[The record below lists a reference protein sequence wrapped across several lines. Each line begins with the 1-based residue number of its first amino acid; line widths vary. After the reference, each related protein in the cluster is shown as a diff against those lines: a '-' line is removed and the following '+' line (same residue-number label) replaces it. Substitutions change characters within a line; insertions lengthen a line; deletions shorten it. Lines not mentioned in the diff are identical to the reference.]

1 MLSGLTTAG
10 ACAVFLKSI
19 PPFLAI
25 PIIILIFATCLKIL
39 NCKTDSSKGE
49 RVGAFVALSLFT
61 LVHICGNSIYHT
73 HHLCPANR
81 MLMWGVFALAF
92 SYVGAIPISLGI
104 HILWRRKRK
113 TQWHHKGQI
122 QWGCAI
128 LFFCSYLI
136 CLWAYSPGICA
147 YDISTQTEQA
157 LGLQPVSRFHPP
169 LHTFLWWGC
178 LKIQEI
184 TGISSLF
191 LYGLFQILI
200 TALIF
205 SRFQRLLM
213 DHQASKSTFI
223 LSFLFFAVNPVIC
236 IFAGIMTKDVL
247 FGLFVLNFSM
257 DLLEWRQQ
265 NRRSLAGILADLLL
279 CMLLRNNMIYAVVAW
294 LLILLVFKHSRK
306 LAGILCISAALYF
319 LINGPIFSRL
329 YVRKGEVSEML
340 SVPVQQIGAILKNEG
355 EKTEIW
361 REDLSRYMDVDR
373 AAFNYNPRFA
383 DPLKNVMYGI
393 LNGEE
398 ILRTPE
404 DFVRLWLDM
413 CRHFPEDTISAFLDL
428 GIQYWYMG
436 AAVQDP
442 YADRAFI
449 ETHID
454 PHSIDL
460 INLKLP
466 VQHTKPVPWLFDF
479 YESFASTEAFS
490 KTPLELLFSLA
501 LPFWISV
508 FTCIFSLVHRQRKAA
523 GISLLLILITATF
536 LLGPVCCGR
545 YILYNIFEIP
555 LLLACLCGI
564 LDREESTGV
573 SPANS
578 LF

>member
-1 MLSGLTTAG
+1 MW
-10 ACAVFLKSI
+10 VR
-19 PPFLAI
+19 AI
-25 PIIILIFATCLKIL
+25 PL
-39 NCKTDSSKGE
+39 
-49 RVGAFVALSLFT
+49 
-61 LVHICGNSIYHT
+61 
-73 HHLCPANR
+73 
-81 MLMWGVFALAF
+81 
-92 SYVGAIPISLGI
+92 SLGI

-157 LGLQPVSRFHPP
+157 LGLQPVSRFHSP

-247 FGLFVLNFSM
+247 FGLFVLSFSM

-319 LINGPIFSRL
+319 LINGPVFSRL

-355 EKTEIW
+355 
-361 REDLSRYMDVDR
+361 
-373 AAFNYNPRFA
+373 
-383 DPLKNVMYGI
+383 
-393 LNGEE
+393 
-398 ILRTPE
+398 
-404 DFVRLWLDM
+404 
-413 CRHFPEDTISAFLDL
+413 
-428 GIQYWYMG
+428 
-436 AAVQDP
+436 
-442 YADRAFI
+442 
-449 ETHID
+449 
-454 PHSIDL
+454 
-460 INLKLP
+460 
-466 VQHTKPVPWLFDF
+466 
-479 YESFASTEAFS
+479 
-490 KTPLELLFSLA
+490 
-501 LPFWISV
+501 
-508 FTCIFSLVHRQRKAA
+508 
-523 GISLLLILITATF
+523 
-536 LLGPVCCGR
+536 
-545 YILYNIFEIP
+545 
-555 LLLACLCGI
+555 
-564 LDREESTGV
+564 
-573 SPANS
+573 
-578 LF
+578 